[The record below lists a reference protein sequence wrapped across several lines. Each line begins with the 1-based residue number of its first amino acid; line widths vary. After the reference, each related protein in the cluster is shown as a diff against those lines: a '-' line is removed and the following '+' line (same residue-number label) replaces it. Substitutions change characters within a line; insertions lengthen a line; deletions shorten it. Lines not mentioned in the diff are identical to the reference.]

1 MSASLS
7 RLAAQAATEVRL
19 RLRSPATLVALAA
32 FLAGAYLWLP
42 DPNGNATSLSWDTP
56 DGRLQGPVYTAG
68 YVGLGV
74 TLLSSVLIP
83 LAGFYLIAG
92 SVRRDRERGVG
103 AILAAT
109 PISKG
114 EYLGGKVAAHTI
126 YLAVV
131 AALGLVAG
139 GVMFLRFGRG
149 AFRLSDF
156 VLMDALVVVP
166 AILFTAAAAVLFDVV
181 PGLRGRGGLVA
192 WFFFFAFFIIQIPI
206 LLSGALPGARQ
217 TAARLPPYDPSGS
230 ASVQV
235 LLQRS
240 LPPHTGSSS
249 GLVFHTKPIERV
261 AWKGVTVDA
270 PFAVNRIAQLLWAI
284 PALALA
290 VLAFDRFDPARRR
303 LRLPRRRSRAADSPE
318 TAPSPEASA
327 VASTRLSPVSPAPSA
342 VRATAAE
349 TRLLFA
355 TASLVKWP
363 LVAAALALAL
373 VPAEATRYIAAAFFV
388 LLIPVISEAAAR
400 EEQLGTRPLVAS
412 QPGIPSSMVLWKAA
426 AVSSLLLLL
435 GAPAALRLAAG
446 SPMRALAW
454 IAGLLFVA
462 LFSVSLGSLTAGGKL
477 FSGLFLALWYMAV
490 NGLPEAD
497 FAGVLSGAGPTP
509 WSAAWL
515 GAGLLLLSGA
525 WGQERARPA

>member
-1 MSASLS
+1 
-7 RLAAQAATEVRL
+7 
-19 RLRSPATLVALAA
+19 
-32 FLAGAYLWLP
+32 
-42 DPNGNATSLSWDTP
+42 
-56 DGRLQGPVYTAG
+56 
-68 YVGLGV
+68 
-74 TLLSSVLIP
+74 
-83 LAGFYLIAG
+83 
-92 SVRRDRERGVG
+92 
-103 AILAAT
+103 
-109 PISKG
+109 
-114 EYLGGKVAAHTI
+114 
-126 YLAVV
+126 
-131 AALGLVAG
+131 
-139 GVMFLRFGRG
+139 
-149 AFRLSDF
+149 
-156 VLMDALVVVP
+156 
-166 AILFTAAAAVLFDVV
+166 
-181 PGLRGRGGLVA
+181 
-192 WFFFFAFFIIQIPI
+192 
-206 LLSGALPGARQ
+206 
-217 TAARLPPYDPSGS
+217 
-230 ASVQV
+230 
-235 LLQRS
+235 
-240 LPPHTGSSS
+240 
-249 GLVFHTKPIERV
+249 
-261 AWKGVTVDA
+261 
-270 PFAVNRIAQLLWAI
+270 
-284 PALALA
+284 
-290 VLAFDRFDPARRR
+290 
-303 LRLPRRRSRAADSPE
+303 
-318 TAPSPEASA
+318 
-327 VASTRLSPVSPAPSA
+327 VSPAPSA

-454 IAGLLFVA
+454 VAGLLFVA
-462 LFSVSLGSLTAGGKL
+462 LLSVSLGSLTAGGKL

-525 WGQERARPA
+525 WGRERARPA